1 MPEWRKP
8 SSLPG
13 SSFAQQGLRQ
23 PESNNISGAKSGPSQ
38 GDNASS
44 RNIDRAGTSRWERT
58 TRGERDRDRTRLHRE
73 DSTESG
79 VVKMIS

>member
-13 SSFAQQGLRQ
+13 SSFVQQGLRQ
-23 PESNNISGAKSGPSQ
+23 PEPNNISSGRSGHLQ

-44 RNIDRAGTSRWERT
+44 RNVERPGSNRWEPRVN
-58 TRGERDRDRTRLHRE
+58 RGEKERERSHPRREE

-79 VVKMIS
+79 VHE